1 MKAQASLH
9 ISSASQEHLLLDD
22 NLPKLVSY
30 PPGRINIVRFFLED
44 PFFNVSC
51 FFFILLN
58 KQAVVG
64 IMHCIM
70 WVIMITSRRENK
82 KLIAFSIINFITFSI
97 TGSKNLTVPCL

>member
-22 NLPKLVSY
+22 NLPKIVSY

-51 FFFILLN
+51 FFFHPAQQTGGGGNNALHY
-58 KQAVVG
+58 VG
-64 IMHCIM
+64 Y
-70 WVIMITSRRENK
+70 ND
-82 KLIAFSIINFITFSI
+82 
-97 TGSKNLTVPCL
+97 NLS